1 MGFRPRVPADQEACP
16 RCGTGRRKRFAA
28 DGARR
33 SLGGMRLKMCS
44 IHVQDPAAAHSFYTE
59 TLGFETLMAMP
70 EHNLFIVKDPGAAG
84 TVGLLLE
91 PSDNPIAAAYMNGL
105 HDAGFPAIVFG
116 VPDVK
121 AEYDRLTG
129 AGVRFQGEPSE
140 DPSGIS
146 AVFDDGCGNFIQL
159 HQD

>member
-1 MGFRPRVPADQEACP
+1 
-16 RCGTGRRKRFAA
+16 
-28 DGARR
+28 
-33 SLGGMRLKMCS
+33 MRLKMCS

-59 TLGFETLMAMP
+59 TLGFDTLMAMP
-70 EHNLFIVKDPGAAG
+70 EHNLFIVKDPGAGG

-91 PSDNPIAAAYMNGL
+91 PSDNPIASTYSKGL
-105 HDAGFPAIVFG
+105 YDAGIPAIVFG
-116 VPDVK
+116 APDVK
-121 AEYDRLTG
+121 AEYDRLSA
-129 AGVRFQGEPSE
+129 AGVQFRGEPAE